1 MEKALAHCK
10 TALKFASSSL
20 ACFLLDYLL
29 FLLFAWGT
37 RSLAWGLV
45 GSNIAAR
52 LVSAC
57 FNDSLNKYLVF
68 HGGGRTS
75 QDLPQY
81 VLLAAGILT
90 ASTDRPGPAGA
101 TSQADHR
108 DDPVC
113 GQLFR
118 ADTGDLPGKETKKR
132 GAHDPCTRIRNPLRP
147 PEAADP
153 LPCFWRRIFW
163 PRPFWSSATTTF
175 CTRRPS
181 GG

>member
-20 ACFLLDYLL
+20 ASFLLDYLL

-57 FNDSLNKYLVF
+57 FNYSLNKYLVF
-68 HGGGRTS
+68 HGGGQVS
-75 QDLPQY
+75 QNLPQY

-90 ASTDRPGPAGA
+90 ANSVLLHGLTALGLAAPAA
-101 TSQADHR
+101 KLITEMT
-108 DDPVC
+108 
-113 GQLFR
+113 LFAVSFSVQTLVIFR
-118 ADTGDLPGKETKKR
+118 GKKPEKK
-132 GAHDPCTRIRNPLRP
+132 
-147 PEAADP
+147 EAA
-153 LPCFWRRIFW
+153 RHVH
-163 PRPFWSSATTTF
+163 A
-175 CTRRPS
+175 
-181 GG
+181 

>member
-10 TALKFASSSL
+10 TALKFAFSSL
-20 ACFLLDYLL
+20 ASFLLDYLL

-57 FNDSLNKYLVF
+57 FNYSLNKYLVF
-68 HGGGRTS
+68 HGGGQVS

-90 ASTDRPGPAGA
+90 ANSVLLHGLTALGLAAPLAKLI
-101 TSQADHR
+101 TE
-108 DDPVC
+108 VT
-113 GQLFR
+113 LFSVSFSVQTLVIFR
-118 ADTGDLPGKETKKR
+118 GKKPEKKETAR
-132 GAHDPCTRIRNPLRP
+132 HVHA
-147 PEAADP
+147 
-153 LPCFWRRIFW
+153 
-163 PRPFWSSATTTF
+163 
-175 CTRRPS
+175 
-181 GG
+181 

>member
-20 ACFLLDYLL
+20 ASFLLDYLL

-57 FNDSLNKYLVF
+57 FNYSLNKYLVF
-68 HGGGRTS
+68 HGGGQVS

-90 ASTDRPGPAGA
+90 ANSVLLHGLTALGLAAPAA
-101 TSQADHR
+101 KLITEMT
-108 DDPVC
+108 
-113 GQLFR
+113 LFAVSFSVQTLVIFRRRKTGKKEGIIHAR
-118 ADTGDLPGKETKKR
+118 A
-132 GAHDPCTRIRNPLRP
+132 
-147 PEAADP
+147 
-153 LPCFWRRIFW
+153 
-163 PRPFWSSATTTF
+163 
-175 CTRRPS
+175 
-181 GG
+181 

>member
-20 ACFLLDYLL
+20 ASFLLDYLL

-68 HGGGRTS
+68 HEGGRTS

-81 VLLAAGILT
+81 ILLAAGILT
-90 ASTDRPGPAGA
+90 ANSVLLHGLTALGLPAPLA
-101 TSQADHR
+101 KLITEMTLFAVSFSVQT
-108 DDPVC
+108 PVI
-113 GQLFR
+113 FR
-118 ADTGDLPGKETKKR
+118 EKKPKKEERTIHVH
-132 GAHDPCTRIRNPLRP
+132 A
-147 PEAADP
+147 
-153 LPCFWRRIFW
+153 
-163 PRPFWSSATTTF
+163 
-175 CTRRPS
+175 
-181 GG
+181 

>member
-57 FNDSLNKYLVF
+57 FNYSLNKYLVF
-68 HGGGRTS
+68 HGGGRVS

-90 ASTDRPGPAGA
+90 ANSVLLHGLTALGLAAPLAKLI
-101 TSQADHR
+101 TEMT
-108 DDPVC
+108 
-113 GQLFR
+113 LFIVSFSVQTLVIFR
-118 ADTGDLPGKETKKR
+118 KKKPEKE
-132 GAHDPCTRIRNPLRP
+132 
-147 PEAADP
+147 EAPIHVHA
-153 LPCFWRRIFW
+153 
-163 PRPFWSSATTTF
+163 
-175 CTRRPS
+175 
-181 GG
+181 